1 MSNSVKDMDEQEQ
14 EINQLL
20 EDINP
25 RADNSPDSLA
35 EATTAPLADD
45 ELGGTASEDDVQKH
59 DKL

>member
-14 EINQLL
+14 EINQLV

-35 EATTAPLADD
+35 EVTTVPLADD
-45 ELGGTASEDDVQKH
+45 ELGGTASEEDIQKN
-59 DKL
+59 K

>member
-14 EINQLL
+14 EINQLV

-25 RADNSPDSLA
+25 SADNSPDSLA
-35 EATTAPLADD
+35 EATTAPLAED

-59 DKL
+59 NKF

>member
-14 EINQLL
+14 EINQLV

-35 EATTAPLADD
+35 EATTVPLADD
-45 ELGGTASEDDVQKH
+45 ELGGTASKEDIQKN
-59 DKL
+59 K

>member
-14 EINQLL
+14 EINQLV

-35 EATTAPLADD
+35 EATTDPIAD
-45 ELGGTASEDDVQKH
+45 
-59 DKL
+59 

>member
-1 MSNSVKDMDEQEQ
+1 MSKSVKDMDEQEQ
-14 EINQLL
+14 EINQLV

-25 RADNSPDSLA
+25 RAYNSPDSLA

-45 ELGGTASEDDVQKH
+45 ELGGTASEDDVQKQ